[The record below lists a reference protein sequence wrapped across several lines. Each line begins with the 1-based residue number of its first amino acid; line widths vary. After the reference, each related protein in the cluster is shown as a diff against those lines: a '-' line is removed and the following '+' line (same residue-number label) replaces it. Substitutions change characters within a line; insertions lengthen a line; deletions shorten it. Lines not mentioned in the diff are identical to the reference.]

1 MTDETRILRTVG
13 VPIVIAIVLLVMLPK
28 MCAKTLAVSKARQE
42 EAKKAAGL
50 HIESSQKPVTWPPGL
65 DAERVRYLI
74 EIDSRFSTPYTVH
87 VLKVRDAVTTLG
99 EDRIVP
105 ALQHLGYVEVA
116 SDGTMTLTRDGL
128 LHIEGLVEDA
138 NSWTFPVATRHF
150 AAVTSIEGDATSA
163 SAVFAWKW
171 QPNTIGAELLP
182 APKRHEAKADLS
194 RGPTSWALTGLTVD
208 SDLQ

>member
-13 VPIVIAIVLLVMLPK
+13 VPIVIAIILLVMLPK
-28 MCAKTLAVSKARQE
+28 MCAKTLVVSKARQE

-50 HIESSQKPVTWPPGL
+50 HIESSQKPVTYPAGL
-65 DAERVRYLI
+65 DAERVRYLV
-74 EIDSRFSTPYTVH
+74 EIDSRFSAPYTVH
-87 VLKVRDAVTTLG
+87 VPKVRDAVTTLG

-105 ALQHLGYVEVA
+105 ALQRLGYVEA
-116 SDGTMTLTRDGL
+116 GSDGALTLTRDGL

-138 NSWTFPVATRHF
+138 NSWTFPVATRQF
-150 AAVTSIEGDATSA
+150 AAVTSIEGDAASA

-171 QPNTIGAELLP
+171 QPNAIGAELIS
-182 APKRHEAKADLS
+182 APKRHEAKADLG
-194 RGPTSWALTGLTVD
+194 RGTSSWTLTGLTID